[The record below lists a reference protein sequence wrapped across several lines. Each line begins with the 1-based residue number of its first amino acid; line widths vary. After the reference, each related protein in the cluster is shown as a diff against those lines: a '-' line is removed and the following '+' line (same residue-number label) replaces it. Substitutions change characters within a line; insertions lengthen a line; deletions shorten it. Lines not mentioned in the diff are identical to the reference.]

1 MSAQPNALADPYAAY
16 GGQAIPAQSASDP
29 YAAYGGK
36 VASAGVD
43 LSNQQRQGTY
53 QMRNQQGQTIGVPYE
68 QVPQAAQQG
77 YRFAQEQDGWR
88 YQKDH
93 NYGTT
98 GPGHEAEYAQSDRNA
113 PLPMQA
119 ISGVVKGIG
128 TIGKP
133 VMDVVGRLGGVP
145 QNSIDS
151 SLQAQTPMETA
162 GKVGMIGTAIAPA
175 AIAAPVA
182 TASGLV
188 GGTVGAGAGNVIA
201 NAAGM
206 SPENT
211 ALMQDAGGLA
221 GGIGGAKL
229 GSMAINGPF
238 QAVRNAAQGNPDAAA
253 LKGLNVSAK
262 SKVAL
267 RTIQNTDAARP
278 YLQGVQNLEDLQA
291 RIPQAKA
298 EVWGPY
304 QRTIDAIGGKTVE
317 GPEGPTTIAELEN
330 QRLQLS
336 AINRGVK
343 SGDPATLQLVQQKGL
358 NQADLIAQQH
368 AVQDALDP
376 HLEQA
381 GIRPQLIRKT
391 FAQISGVG
399 NRTMGR
405 STISESNTPYGVGKA
420 ANLSFTRPLAA
431 PGEVA
436 GGLRD
441 IVAGRPLISGKA
453 TDVNIREAFRSG
465 GKKPNLGEFDPR
477 SQVAPISRQL
487 PAQVQP
493 IQLPSSFESL
503 MQLRNGA
510 Q

>member
-1 MSAQPNALADPYAAY
+1 MPDPTQDQLSPEDVQALIHTQQQLYASGDARAGKLYNYITQAGYATPDAQGGLQPKQFTTDTSGRTPTGQPQPSDTRNAFQRFADNINTPDPRREEWQSPTQNTAQDFGRHLVAPVLQTLAHPIQSAQAMGSMVANSGGTPEGLVQQMVQPVVQNAVQDYQQHGPVRTATNLA
-16 GGQAIPAQSASDP
+16 
-29 YAAYGGK
+29 
-36 VASAGVD
+36 
-43 LSNQQRQGTY
+43 GT
-53 QMRNQQGQTIGVPYE
+53 
-68 QVPQAAQQG
+68 
-77 YRFAQEQDGWR
+77 
-88 YQKDH
+88 
-93 NYGTT
+93 
-98 GPGHEAEYAQSDRNA
+98 
-113 PLPMQA
+113 
-119 ISGVVKGIG
+119 GIG
-128 TIGKP
+128 TW
-133 VMDVVGRLGGVP
+133 
-145 QNSIDS
+145 
-151 SLQAQTPMETA
+151 
-162 GKVGMIGTAIAPA
+162 
-175 AIAAPVA
+175 
-182 TASGLV
+182 
-188 GGTVGAGAGNVIA
+188 
-201 NAAGM
+201 
-206 SPENT
+206 
-211 ALMQDAGGLA
+211 AGGE
-221 GGIGGAKL
+221 IGGAAARGVLKAAPAVVNTMAEL
-229 GSMAINGPF
+229 ADTPEAMATNGSGPF
-238 QAVRNAAQGNPDAAA
+238 QAVRNAAQGSPDAAA

-358 NQADLIAQQH
+358 NQADLIAQEH